1 MSPPY
6 DSLSGSTTQHSKTE
20 TLGPCGAP
28 HHSARLLSPLV
39 SSARIVPKAH
49 LTHNCGPNFPICDV
63 GKERRKRA
71 AGGRLAS

>member
-20 TLGPCGAP
+20 TLGTCCGIVFISAP
-28 HHSARLLSPLV
+28 PLSPLV

-49 LTHNCGPNFPICDV
+49 LTHNCGWGHHRC
-63 GKERRKRA
+63 
-71 AGGRLAS
+71 S